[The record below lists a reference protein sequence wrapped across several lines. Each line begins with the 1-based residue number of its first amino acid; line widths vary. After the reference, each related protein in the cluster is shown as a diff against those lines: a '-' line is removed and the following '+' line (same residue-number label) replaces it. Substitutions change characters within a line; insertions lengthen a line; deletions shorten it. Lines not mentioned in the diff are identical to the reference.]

1 MRRTITSLLLF
12 FAVSILV
19 FANERLIEEKKQIA
33 RSVLT
38 RNNLSKGKS
47 FSDIKIL
54 KNMSGLSIIGYENG
68 GFAIVSNN
76 DNNEQVLGWS
86 SACYKDDNKSEG
98 FTWWLTAMDEV
109 LQSNN
114 NAVRYSLPKNVAT
127 EIQPMLTTEWGQ
139 GAPYNN
145 MCPADCPSG
154 CVATSMAQVMNY
166 NKYPANGTGSYIDMD
181 QAIFIDFSL
190 ATYDYANMTIAN
202 YSIMDYNQAQADAV
216 ALLMYHCGIA
226 AQMNYAPSGSSATS
240 INAAKGMRE
249 NFNYNTNITSRMRD
263 FYKSSLWMEL
273 LYNELN
279 AGRPVIYGGADVN
292 NTGGHSFVI
301 DGYNTDGLV
310 HVNWGW
316 DGSYNGYYD
325 VSLLNPSDYEFS
337 QHQDMITG
345 ADLLDAQIRHDTQI
359 ATQSDFDV
367 TLSNN
372 VLTTNWDQ
380 DVIYNVNDYTFDG
393 SLYGVLINTATNEI
407 ANIINKVDFSSN
419 AILSLEGVKF
429 NINAIFNTSLSELS
443 LNDGV
448 YLITRIAVDTGY
460 EECSQIYYPDDV
472 IGSYYLYKEGE
483 NYTLKSEKEMST
495 GIKSILSTNNNTSFK
510 DHIYTIDGKRIDNVK
525 ETPHGLY
532 IKGGKAYIK
541 K

>member
-1 MRRTITSLLLF
+1 MKRIFSSLLLLL
-12 FAVSILV
+12 AVSIFV
-19 FANERLIEEKKQIA
+19 SAQERQLEEKLQIA

-47 FSDIKIL
+47 FNDIKIL

-86 SACYKDDNKSEG
+86 ADCYNDDNRAEG
-98 FTWWLTAMDEV
+98 FLWWLTAMDEV
-109 LQSNN
+109 LQNSN
-114 NAVRYSLPKNVAT
+114 NAVRDALPKNVST
-127 EIQPMLTTEWGQ
+127 EIQPLLATEWGQ
-139 GAPYNN
+139 WTPYNN
-145 MCPADCPSG
+145 MCPINCPTG

-166 NKYPANGTGSYIDMD
+166 NKYPLNGTGSYIDMD
-181 QAIFIDFSL
+181 QAIFIDFSY
-190 ATYDYANMTIAN
+190 ATYDYANMDIAN
-202 YSIMDYNQAQADAV
+202 YSIMPYNQAQADAV

-240 INAAKGMRE
+240 LNAAKGMRE

-301 DGYNTDGLV
+301 DGYNADGLV

-316 DGSYNGYYD
+316 DGKDNGYYD
-325 VSLLNPSDYEFS
+325 VSLLNPSEYEFS

-345 ADLLDAQIRHDTQI
+345 AALLDADIRHDTQI
-359 ATQSDFDV
+359 ITQSDFDV

-372 VLTTNWDQ
+372 VLTTNWAEDI
-380 DVIYNVNDYTFDG
+380 VYNGNDYTFDG
-393 SLYGVLINTATNEI
+393 AMYCVLINTATNEI
-407 ANIINKVDFSSN
+407 IKIISKIDFSSMN
-419 AILSLEGVKF
+419 IESLNGVQF
-429 NINAIFNTSLSELS
+429 SSAAVDNTLLTELS
-443 LNDGV
+443 LSDGV
-448 YLITRIAVDTGY
+448 YLVTRLACDKGHQ
-460 EECSQIYYPDDV
+460 EFSQIYCPDNV
-472 IGSYYLYKEGE
+472 IGSYYLYKEGDI
-483 NYTLKSEKEMST
+483 YTLKSEKEVST
-495 GIKSILSTNNNTSFK
+495 GIKNIISTDNNTSFK
-510 DHIYTIDGKRIDNVK
+510 DRIYTIDGKHIENVN
-525 ETPHGLY
+525 EMPRGIY
-532 IKGGKAYIK
+532 IKGGKAFIK